1 MGKAVCGGGPL
12 PGTPLDLP
20 APTPPVPAGPD
31 RLGRVL
37 ARAAALTAA
46 LTIAGAVLGL
56 VRDQYIAHLF
66 GAGEDSDAFLVAWTV
81 PEMASTL
88 LIEDGMALV
97 LVPAFSHALARRAAR
112 PTQDPDPVR
121 ALVGYTLPRLVLVL
135 TGCAALLVA
144 AAPLAVQL
152 LAPGLSRPDVAVACT
167 RLTAVTLLAFGL
179 TGYFSA
185 ALRAHRSFAAPATIY
200 VAYNVGIIGT
210 MLLLHDA
217 WGIRA
222 AAAGVALGSCL
233 MVLVQLP
240 SFLYHRAAS
249 VRIPAPR
256 AGHGAVAHPAA
267 LTLAALAPIVL
278 FTVSRQ
284 LQVVV
289 ERFLAAGL
297 PAGAISHLN
306 YAQKVA
312 QIPMVLSL
320 MICTVTFPVVAQ
332 AMADGDSERVRHRIE
347 RDLIGAALVV
357 LVGSAFVI
365 GYAPQIVEVLFQRG
379 AFDSADAAVTAGVMR
394 VYALGLLGQCLVGAL
409 CRPYFSTRR
418 PTWYPLAAMVAG
430 LSTSTVA
437 GALGVHVW
445 GAYGIAAANALGISV
460 AAALLLGGL
469 GPRVVPIRLS
479 TTAIALARPA
489 ALAAISAAAGLLVGP
504 LVPHAFLSLCVGC
517 LLVPALFLASGAAL
531 RVPEILDLI
540 DWLRRKVR
548 HAR

>member
-1 MGKAVCGGGPL
+1 MAEAVCGSGPL
-12 PGTPLDLP
+12 PEAPPGPPPPTSP
-20 APTPPVPAGPD
+20 APVGSD

-37 ARAAALTAA
+37 ARAAACTAA

-56 VRDQYIAHLF
+56 VRDQSIAHLF

-97 LVPAFSHALARRAAR
+97 LVPAFSHALARRAAQ
-112 PTQDPDPVR
+112 PQEPDPVQ
-121 ALVGYTLPRLVLVL
+121 ALVVHTLPRLVVVLVC
-135 TGCAALLVA
+135 CAGLLMA
-144 AAPLAVQL
+144 AAPLVVRL
-152 LAPGLSRPDVAVACT
+152 LAPGLSRPDVAVSCI

-179 TGYFSA
+179 AGYFSA
-185 ALRAHRSFAAPATIY
+185 ALRAHRSFVAPATIY

-210 MLLLHDA
+210 MLLLHEA

-240 SFLYHRAAS
+240 AFLRHRGA
-249 VRIPAPR
+249 VRRIPAPR
-256 AGHGAVAHPAA
+256 YGHSAVAGPA
-267 LTLAALAPIVL
+267 LVSLAALAPIVL

-332 AMADGDSERVRHRIE
+332 AMADGDSELARRRIE
-347 RDLIGAALVV
+347 RDLATAALLV
-357 LVGSAFVI
+357 LAGSSLVI

-379 AFDSADAAVTAGVMR
+379 AFGEADTTVTAGVMR

-409 CRPYFSTRR
+409 CRPYFSTPR
-418 PTWYPLAAMVAG
+418 PTWYPLAAMAVG
-430 LSTSTVA
+430 LTTTAVA
-437 GALGVHVW
+437 GAWSVQVW
-445 GAYGIAAANALGISV
+445 GAYGIAGANALGISV
-460 AAALLLGGL
+460 TAVLLLCGL
-469 GPRVVPIRLS
+469 GPRVVPIGVR
-479 TTAIALARPA
+479 TTAATLARLATA
-489 ALAAISAAAGLLVGP
+489 AAVSSAAGWFLGP
-504 LVPHAFLSLCVGC
+504 RVPHAFLSLCAGF
-517 LLVPALFLASGAAL
+517 LLIPAVFAASCAAL
-531 RVPEILDLI
+531 RAPEIAHLV